1 MKIAGILLCNGY
13 DMQVFI
19 KFCEP
24 LSNPQN
30 ETSIKLWEAF
40 KPKYSNECI
49 FGLQNIAKEVNNSG
63 YKLWLQKNNEYLN
76 IKTLDRGENDI
87 AKYISPYLKGVLIY
101 TNEIWYLN
109 DKRDNLWRNIK
120 EPLTTII
127 TIIQKKIDEGKS
139 IVVDMIDRLDDGD
152 KEKRKDLKELE
163 DAYNKHYKGVTKG
176 GTSNQIMKL
185 LKEYLYEKD
194 FLAKLNAT
202 PYIIA
207 YQNGVLNL
215 KTLEF
220 REGIMPNDYL
230 TKVLPYDYMKAN
242 EEDKRIVKHELMK
255 ILNMNPQHYEY
266 YLSFLGYS
274 MTGDASKEQM

>member
-1 MKIAGILLCNGY
+1 MH
-13 DMQVFI
+13 
-19 KFCEP
+19 
-24 LSNPQN
+24 
-30 ETSIKLWEAF
+30 T
-40 KPKYSNECI
+40 
-49 FGLQNIAKEVNNSG
+49 
-63 YKLWLQKNNEYLN
+63 
-76 IKTLDRGENDI
+76 
-87 AKYISPYLKGVLIY
+87 
-101 TNEIWYLN
+101 TN
-109 DKRDNLWRNIK
+109 
-120 EPLTTII
+120 TI
-127 TIIQKKIDEGKS
+127 
-139 IVVDMIDRLDDGD
+139 
-152 KEKRKDLKELE
+152 
-163 DAYNKHYKGVTKG
+163 KGVTRG

-242 EEDKRIVKHELMK
+242 EEDKIIVKHELMK

-274 MTGDASKEQM
+274 MTGDASKEQMFLSIRGQKASNGKSVLFNALCDILPIYMRKLDQAFFTNDYKDRHKAIAELSGVRLAYINEMTEKKIDRTDERLLRWKINAL